1 MPNPTWR
8 PATELAE
15 KLGDAA
21 HITGRSMNAI
31 VNEAVEQWIAA
42 NIDPVRLKQARD
54 ARDKTRST

>member
-1 MPNPTWR
+1 
-8 PATELAE
+8 
-15 KLGDAA
+15 
-21 HITGRSMNAI
+21 MNAI